1 MGSPPMA
8 RRRDTFR
15 RRPGVVPGRGTLL
28 QSGVESATGES
39 VVKSE
44 NVNHYMRASDYYIH
58 CNNNVCGLEELTV
71 YGHLLSFVGGRA
83 DTWQL

>member
-15 RRPGVVPGRGTLL
+15 RRPGVVSGRGTLL

-39 VVKSE
+39 MEKK
-44 NVNHYMRASDYYIH
+44 
-58 CNNNVCGLEELTV
+58 
-71 YGHLLSFVGGRA
+71 
-83 DTWQL
+83 